1 MKNQCYVFKKKP
13 FEERFA
19 ESTKMKELYPD
30 KIPIILDL
38 DPFFKNITK
47 YKFLI
52 PSNLT
57 VAHLLNSIRTIVKLE
72 KEKALFIFV
81 NETIPPITQVIS
93 NLYSAYS
100 DPDGFLYVSV
110 ALESVFGSCY

>member
-1 MKNQCYVFKKKP
+1 MKNQCYAFKKKP

-19 ESTKMKELYPD
+19 ESSKMKELYPD

-38 DPFFKNITK
+38 EQSFKDITK

-72 KEKALFIFV
+72 KEKALFIFI
-81 NETIPPITQVIS
+81 NESIPPVTQIIS
-93 NLYSAYS
+93 NLYNAYS
-100 DPDGFLYVSV
+100 DPDGFLYISV
-110 ALESVFGSCY
+110 ALESVFGS

>member
-1 MKNQCYVFKKKP
+1 MKNQCHMFKKKP

-38 DPFFKNITK
+38 EPSFKNITK

-57 VAHLLNSIRTIVKLE
+57 IAHLLNSIRTIVKLE
-72 KEKALFIFV
+72 KEKALFIFI
-81 NETIPPITQVIS
+81 NETIPPITQIIS
-93 NLYSAYS
+93 NLYNAYS

-110 ALESVFGSCY
+110 ALESVFGNNF